1 MANGECV
8 IGARHGAEIAAL
20 QDRAGK
26 IEDIN
31 EQQWTAINQIR
42 NRLPPWGTAIIS
54 LLTFLCGVLLTVAV
68 K

>member
-8 IGARHGAEIAAL
+8 IGARHEAEISAL
-20 QDRAGK
+20 RERADK
-26 IEDIN
+26 SDECN